1 MIKKKSLK
9 LENKKILL
17 EEDDTYGDA
26 LSDMTTGLVGDVAKF
41 AKDSAKFWGNVAN
54 FLRKN
59 SWLVVRYK
67 VLGNI
72 SEEDFWNGIK
82 NARIN
87 FVDSTDRNIDS
98 IDSNVANMLS
108 KAGISETEINSYLLG
123 LPGYN
128 VAENINAS
136 DILTGRT
143 FSKSRYDKID
153 PLNFEVEELLMF
165 FMLSSSDK
173 ELKNTSTLTSEKV
186 KKHLTENLTKV
197 RELKIQIKKV
207 LRDKQLTNIIDIL
220 NSIKNKKSKS
230 LLDHISSLN
239 TSSYRG
245 SSIETKEQAE
255 KFIKALKNKLLGIKD
270 ERSAKNDS
278 TAESTFIKINGTNLN
293 LITEVGEFSVEKFN
307 SIYIQIVESLAV
319 SLVFVSTEIQDI
331 VLKDFYEDLNN
342 AIKKDIQKG
351 IVDSIDES
359 EVSISNNLNALHKN
373 IAVCAFNMHYF
384 SAELNFVDELIEKS
398 VNNEI
403 RPENLKKMI
412 QGVYKKEVGTDSKEF
427 NPISTELVKFVNDRS
442 NSSAF
447 TEYGKNISNLKDEK
461 KKEESKKDKDID
473 LISEKYKVLY
483 SIEVCNFAESY
494 FKFLRD
500 EYNEESKN
508 GSVENIK
515 DYFKSILEDKINKDY
530 MPKEIVS
537 LLQRLNNVKG
547 SDISSK
553 MADVERSINDRK
565 NSAENALEEIKTKLE
580 SAKSAE
586 SESSSDETKTS
597 SENIPAGQGRTTI

>member
-1 MIKKKSLK
+1 MK
-9 LENKKILL
+9 LNKKTLNIKNKKLLL
-17 EEDDTYGDA
+17 EESDTYGEA
-26 LSDMTTGLVGDVAKF
+26 LSDMTTGLVGDITKF
-41 AKDSAKFWGNVAN
+41 ATDSAKFWGNVAN

-59 SWLVVRYK
+59 SWLLIRYK

-82 NARIN
+82 NVRID
-87 FVDSTDRNIDS
+87 FVDSTDKNIDS

-128 VAENINAS
+128 IVENINAS

-143 FSKSRYDKID
+143 FNKSRYDKID
-153 PLNFEVEELLMF
+153 PLNFDVEELLMF

-173 ELKNTSTLTSEKV
+173 ELKNTSALTSEKI
-186 KKHLTENLTKV
+186 KKYLTENLTKV

-293 LITEVGEFSVEKFN
+293 LITEAGEFSVEKFN
-307 SIYIQIVESLAV
+307 SIYVQIVESLAV
-319 SLVFVSTEIQDI
+319 SLVFISTEIQDI

-351 IVDSIDES
+351 IVNSIDKS
-359 EVSISNNLNALHKN
+359 DISISDNLSALHKN

-403 RPENLKKMI
+403 GPDNLKTMI

-427 NPISTELVKFVNDRS
+427 KPISSDLVKFVNERS

-447 TEYGKNISNLKDEK
+447 IEYGKNISDLKNK
-461 KKEESKKDKDID
+461 KKEENKNAKDVD
-473 LISEKYKVLY
+473 LINEKYKVLY
-483 SIEVCNFAESY
+483 SIEICNFAESY
-494 FKFLRD
+494 FKFLKD
-500 EYNEESKN
+500 EYSKESKN

-515 DYFKSILEDKINKDY
+515 DYFKSILEDKINKNY

-565 NSAENALEEIKTKLE
+565 NSAKNALEEIKTKLE
-580 SAKSAE
+580 SAKSDE

-597 SENIPAGQGRTTI
+597 RENIPSGQGRTTI